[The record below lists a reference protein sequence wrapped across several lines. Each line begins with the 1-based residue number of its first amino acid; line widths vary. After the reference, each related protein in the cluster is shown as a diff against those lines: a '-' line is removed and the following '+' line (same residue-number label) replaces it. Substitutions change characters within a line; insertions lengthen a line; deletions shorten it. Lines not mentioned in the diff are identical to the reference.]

1 MLSGSSETSS
11 LMSAEYQNSTNNNN
25 SHPHQHL
32 HLHPHQ
38 PIATNTAIGVATQLE
53 FKITMGEG
61 GGGGG
66 GDYTSGFFSV
76 ATGATVEEPTDL
88 DILLG
93 RGRVFREHPGN
104 VRFHHVIELHMER
117 YERSNKNLKQVLTDE
132 IVERIKATGSRFLK
146 KNQRG
151 GKWEVASDAVA
162 REKVSHSFRNR
173 RTLASLNP
181 NHKAAT
187 STSSSSSSRMSMGM
201 TTEQKQERQDRG
213 QHLQPT
219 LQQRQLQA
227 SILSRPVDTPS
238 SCCMPT

>member
-1 MLSGSSETSS
+1 
-11 LMSAEYQNSTNNNN
+11 MSAEYQNSTNNNN

-32 HLHPHQ
+32 LLHPHQ

-53 FKITMGEG
+53 FKITMGG
-61 GGGGG
+61 GGGGAG

-76 ATGATVEEPTDL
+76 ATGAIVEEPTDL

-117 YERSNKNLKQVLTDE
+117 YERSNKNLKQVLADE

-151 GKWEVASDAVA
+151 GKWEVASDGVA

-173 RTLASLNP
+173 RSLASMNP
-181 NHKAAT
+181 NHKTAT
-187 STSSSSSSRMSMGM
+187 STSSWSSSSRMSMGM
-201 TTEQKQERQDRG
+201 ATTTTEQKQG

-219 LQQRQLQA
+219 QQQLQLQA